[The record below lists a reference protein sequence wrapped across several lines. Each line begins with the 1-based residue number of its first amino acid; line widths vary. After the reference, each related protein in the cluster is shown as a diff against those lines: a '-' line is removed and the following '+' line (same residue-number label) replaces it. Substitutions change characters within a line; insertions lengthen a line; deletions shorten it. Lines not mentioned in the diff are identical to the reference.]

1 MENPIKQLFVKFILN
16 RCSPQEIAEVK
27 EMVSSGG
34 YEQEWFEAMEET
46 EKEFAN
52 ADHQSLIINEEGI
65 FDKINTTIGT
75 KRPFF
80 NTKRIWLV
88 AAALVFLAMSI
99 GLLLIK
105 PEVEGPRLAEVNNEK
120 SEETKDTTH
129 KWVKLPDGSSVQLNV
144 DSYLEYP
151 ESFGGKALREV
162 RLTGEAYFD
171 IKHDAKHPFVIYT
184 GKIKTT
190 VLGTAFNINAYHV
203 NESVTV
209 TVTRGKVKVEDEKKV
224 LAVLTPDQQL
234 AWNVKL
240 PEPTKVNVKAE
251 TVVEWKK
258 HDLIMDDMSMENAAQ
273 MIADRYGVKIQ
284 FKNEK
289 VKNCRFT
296 AAFLNRND
304 INQVLS
310 VVGDITGSTLT
321 LKDNLVT
328 IDGPGC

>member
-16 RCSPQEIAEVK
+16 HCSPQEIAEVK

-34 YEQEWFEAMEET
+34 YEQEWLEAMEET
-46 EKEFAN
+46 EKEFSN
-52 ADHQSLIINEEGI
+52 ADHLSLIINEQRI
-65 FDKINTTIGT
+65 FDKVNTTIGT
-75 KRPFF
+75 KRPLL
-80 NTKRIWLV
+80 NTKRIWFA
-88 AAALVFLAMSI
+88 AAALVLLAMSI

-105 PEVEGPRLAEVNNEK
+105 PEVDSQKIAEVRKGK
-120 SEETKDTTH
+120 SVEPKDTTH

-234 AWNVKL
+234 AWNIKL
-240 PEPTKVNVKAE
+240 PEPTKINVKAE

-258 HDLIMDDMSMENAAQ
+258 HDLIMDDVSMESAAQ
-273 MIADRYGVKIQ
+273 MIAERYGVKIQ